1 MLGVSVNVCLFVV
14 VVLQNDP
21 SPEFA
26 GKLLGTI
33 TFRMRASRISY
44 HTSNRVGSKGSSL
57 MSLRVKNRSLVVAA
71 LAAVASFAALSTSA
85 QIAPM
90 GARATTMAIQGVP
103 NAGNVNGTLYRG
115 AQPHDSSYADLQKLG
130 MNIVVD
136 FRGESDEVSAEK
148 KAVESLGMKFV
159 NLPWNGASLPTRDQI
174 LTFFTLLRDNPDKK
188 IFLHCQ
194 YGADRTGVMVALYR
208 IAVDH
213 WTSEQAI
220 AEMKDFHYHSF
231 MLPHLAKYVKAFP
244 ATLAADPSLAGA
256 IPGARPAQPVAQAV
270 AVPN

>member
-1 MLGVSVNVCLFVV
+1 
-14 VVLQNDP
+14 
-21 SPEFA
+21 
-26 GKLLGTI
+26 
-33 TFRMRASRISY
+33 
-44 HTSNRVGSKGSSL
+44 
-57 MSLRVKNRSLVVAA
+57 MSLRVKNRSLAIAA
-71 LAAVASFAALSTSA
+71 LAAVASFAAFSTAA

-90 GARATTMAIQGVP
+90 GARATSMAIQGVP

-130 MNIVVD
+130 MGIVVD
-136 FRGESDEVSAEK
+136 LRGESGEVSAEK

-159 NLPWNGASLPTRDQI
+159 NLPWSGAGLPSRDEL
-174 LTFFTLLRDNPDKK
+174 LTFFTLLRDNPDQK

-194 YGADRTGVMVALYR
+194 YGADRTGVMIALYR

-213 WTSEQAI
+213 WTPDQAI

-244 ATLAADPSLAGA
+244 AALAADPSFAGA
-256 IPGARPAQPVAQAV
+256 VPAARPSGPVQKSAA
-270 AVPN
+270 N